1 MPRYLLDADT
11 VSYALRGQGRVI
23 SRLLEHPPSDIRI
36 SSITLAELRFGAE
49 AKKSQKLR
57 RAIRSFVKDV
67 AVVPFDEAA
76 AERFS
81 EVAADLAEGGTP
93 IGVFDTLVAAQA
105 LSLGLTVVTNNTRHF
120 GRVGTESRELAVG
133 RRRLVRPR

>member
-11 VSYALRGQGRVI
+11 ASYALRGQGRVGARI
-23 SRLLEHPPSDIRI
+23 LQHAPSEVCL

-67 AVVPFDEAA
+67 EVLAFDEKA
-76 AERFS
+76 AERFG
-81 EVAADLAEGGTP
+81 EVAANLARKGTP
-93 IGVFDTLVAAQA
+93 IGIVDTLVAAHA
-105 LSLGLTVVTNNTRHF
+105 LSLGFTVVTNNTRHF
-120 GRVGTESRELAVG
+120 GQVAGLNVENWL
-133 RRRLVRPR
+133 